1 MLTNLKSLLFFTVL
15 FCLSIPNILLASIFT
30 DTSSCCD
37 ITFHPDGKISV
48 GRNYNSNI
56 ASDFNASSIG
66 DTLINKK
73 LKQPYKQKYGVLK
86 ISNYKQVNEPVYN
99 NRFTIIETFKD
110 NTLKDKVFEFYSSIQ
125 NTNFS
130 NSSETKN
137 SYKQLY
143 KF

>member
-1 MLTNLKSLLFFTVL
+1 M
-15 FCLSIPNILLASIFT
+15 
-30 DTSSCCD
+30 
-37 ITFHPDGKISV
+37 
-48 GRNYNSNI
+48 
-56 ASDFNASSIG
+56 
-66 DTLINKK
+66 
-73 LKQPYKQKYGVLK
+73 KQPYKQKYGVLK
-86 ISNYKQVNEPVYN
+86 ISNYKQVTEPVYN
-99 NRFTIIETFKD
+99 NRFKIIETFKD